1 MGGARRT
8 RNRSRSDNVGGMA
21 GEPAPE
27 EVAAGEE
34 GAEETTA
41 EEVTVSG
48 LKLSVWS
55 FKQLF

>member
-41 EEVTVSG
+41 EEVTVSSPE
-48 LKLSVWS
+48 LSVWS
-55 FKQLF
+55 F